1 MSSFKTKKI
10 QIDGEDVFVI
20 YKEKGDEVKESPK
33 DQQDAEE
40 LARAMNKM
48 KRKKEQP

>member
-1 MSSFKTKKI
+1 MSSFKTKKV

-20 YKEKGDEVKESPK
+20 YKEKDDRVKECAK

-40 LARAMNKM
+40 LANAMNEM
-48 KRKKEQP
+48 KRKEQP